1 MLVLTTIPRVRYR
14 HFRYN
19 YRTAYAAGFSRIN
32 RIHHRNQQFRSP
44 GSRTAMFFTR
54 AQLEAFEDQ
63 SLAPY
68 GLRSK
73 NSRGRAYP
81 EDEPQYRTA
90 FQRDRDRILH
100 TTAFRR
106 LEYKTQVFIIHEGD
120 YYRTRLTHTLEV
132 AQIARTI
139 ARSLGAN
146 EDLEEAICLAHD
158 MGHAPFGHSGEV
170 ALARLMKDHG
180 GFDHNKQTL
189 RIVTEMEQRYPDF
202 PGLNLTWEVR
212 EGIVKHESEYD
223 IADAT
228 QYNPDFRGSLEAQ
241 IANAADELAYTA
253 HDLDDGLRSGMITP
267 SMLEGISLWEI
278 LVESVGWNSPVLDDL
293 GRHRLIRR
301 LIGME
306 VNDLVETT
314 DQRLRESGTRSP
326 EELQRL
332 PYNVIGY
339 SEDMTRRNR
348 QLKDFL
354 YANLYRHHRV
364 VRMAVKAERI
374 ITDLFNAYRAEP
386 AMLPRH
392 VQAWIE
398 ERGLER
404 TICDYIAGMT
414 DRYALQEHNKLF
426 DPSTLP

>member
-1 MLVLTTIPRVRYR
+1 MYI
-14 HFRYN
+14 
-19 YRTAYAAGFSRIN
+19 
-32 RIHHRNQQFRSP
+32 
-44 GSRTAMFFTR
+44 TR
-54 AQLEAFEDQ
+54 EQLEANEQ
-63 SLAPY
+63 HSLAPY
-68 GLRSK
+68 GLHSAESK
-73 NSRGRAYP
+73 GRYYP
-81 EDEPQYRTA
+81 EDEPPYRTS

-132 AQIARTI
+132 AQIGRTI
-139 ARSLGAN
+139 ARALGAN

-158 MGHAPFGHSGEV
+158 LGHSPFGHSGEV
-170 ALARLMKDHG
+170 ALSRLMKDYA
-180 GFDHNKQTL
+180 GFDHNKQSL
-189 RIVTEMEQRYPDF
+189 RIVTELEERYPEF

-223 IADAT
+223 ISDAT
-228 QYNPDFRGSLEAQ
+228 DYDPDLRGHLEAQ

-267 SMLEGISLWEI
+267 KMLEGITLWEI
-278 LVESVGWNSPVLDDL
+278 LVKSVGWGGGQLDDL
-293 GRHRLIRR
+293 SRHRLIRR
-301 LIGME
+301 LIGLE
-306 VNDLVETT
+306 VTDLVATT
-314 DQRLRESGTRSP
+314 NQCIRENSISSVDD
-326 EELQRL
+326 LQKL
-332 PYNVIGY
+332 AFNVIGF

-348 QLKDFL
+348 QMKDFL
-354 YANLYRHHRV
+354 YANMYRHHRV

-374 ITDLFNAYRAEP
+374 ISDLFKAYQSEP
-386 AMLPRH
+386 SMLPQH
-392 VQAWIE
+392 VQNFIG

-414 DRYALQEHNKLF
+414 DRFALREHKKLF

>member
-1 MLVLTTIPRVRYR
+1 MSPIRVR
-14 HFRYN
+14 
-19 YRTAYAAGFSRIN
+19 
-32 RIHHRNQQFRSP
+32 
-44 GSRTAMFFTR
+44 
-54 AQLEAFEDQ
+54 LEEYEDKC
-63 SLAPY
+63 LAPY
-68 GLRSK
+68 GLRSQYSK
-73 NSRGRAYP
+73 GRAYP
-81 EDEPQYRTA
+81 EEEPEDRTA

-132 AQIARTI
+132 AQIGRTVAR
-139 ARSLGAN
+139 ALGAN

-158 MGHAPFGHSGEV
+158 LGHAPFGHSGEV
-170 ALARLMKDHG
+170 ALSRLMKDHG
-180 GFDHNKQTL
+180 GFDHNKQSL
-189 RIVTEMEQRYPDF
+189 RIVTQLERRYPNF
-202 PGLNLTWEVR
+202 PGLNLTWESR

-223 IADAT
+223 IADAGE
-228 QYNPDFRGSLEAQ
+228 YNPELRGHLEAQ

-267 SMLEGISLWEI
+267 TMLEGITLWEI
-278 LVESVGWNSPVLDDL
+278 LVNSVGWRNGPLDDL
-293 GRHRLIRR
+293 MRHRLIRR
-301 LIGME
+301 LIGLE
-306 VNDLVETT
+306 ISNLLQTT
-314 DQRLRESGTRSP
+314 DRRLCESGVSTV
-326 EELQRL
+326 EELQCL

-339 SEDMTRRNR
+339 SEDMHRRNR

-354 YANLYRHHRV
+354 YANMYRHHRV
-364 VRMAVKAERI
+364 VRMQVKAERI
-374 ITDLFNAYRAEP
+374 VSELFTAYRAEP

-392 VQAWIE
+392 MQEPIA

-414 DRYALQEHNKLF
+414 DRYAVQEHQRLF